1 MQRCYR
7 ASRSSLTCTSGLCVR
22 IGLSYAT
29 DYPACVRTHIAA
41 HTAHA
46 LVCSLCYRTRLLANA
61 VEMNAFLCFQPQ
73 QVDNLR
79 SIDALEEEISAT
91 GVVMIYA
98 SKGYFKSKSKRGPP
112 PAPAYTC
119 STQLVPRPT
128 LYACAYTD
136 CLREANATLEQGKRF
151 CVTVDLVRGGAPL
164 SEVEAECNKKM
175 RNEIFGPPGARR
187 DVIVWHRIKDVCPH
201 PRVSTALPSSRPA
214 GHTLTPTSRVLAS
227 HYCHIASNS
236 LTIPHHSQPISSQ

>member
-1 MQRCYR
+1 
-7 ASRSSLTCTSGLCVR
+7 
-22 IGLSYAT
+22 
-29 DYPACVRTHIAA
+29 
-41 HTAHA
+41 
-46 LVCSLCYRTRLLANA
+46 
-61 VEMNAFLCFQPQ
+61 
-73 QVDNLR
+73 
-79 SIDALEEEISAT
+79 
-91 GVVMIYA
+91 MIYA

-119 STQLVPRPT
+119 SIQLVCRPT
-128 LYACAYTD
+128 LHACAYTD

-164 SEVEAECNKKM
+164 SEVEAECNQKM

-201 PRVSTALPSSRPA
+201 PRVSTALPSSRAA

-227 HYCHIASNS
+227 HTIATSQAILLQFHITHNLYPHNS
-236 LTIPHHSQPISSQ
+236 FTVSYTSPSPRDA

>member
-1 MQRCYR
+1 M
-7 ASRSSLTCTSGLCVR
+7 
-22 IGLSYAT
+22 
-29 DYPACVRTHIAA
+29 D
-41 HTAHA
+41 
-46 LVCSLCYRTRLLANA
+46 
-61 VEMNAFLCFQPQ
+61 AFLCFQPQ

-98 SKGYFKSKSKRGPP
+98 SKGYFKSKSKRG
-112 PAPAYTC
+112 AIATTVHT
-119 STQLVPRPT
+119 SHVLQTQAQHSAHT
-128 LYACAYTD
+128 LTHACTD

-175 RNEIFGPPGARR
+175 RNAIFGPPGARR

-201 PRVSTALPSSRPA
+201 PRVSTALYHQAAPCA
-214 GHTLTPTSRVLAS
+214 GHHTLPPNQESR
-227 HYCHIASNS
+227 
-236 LTIPHHSQPISSQ
+236 LTL